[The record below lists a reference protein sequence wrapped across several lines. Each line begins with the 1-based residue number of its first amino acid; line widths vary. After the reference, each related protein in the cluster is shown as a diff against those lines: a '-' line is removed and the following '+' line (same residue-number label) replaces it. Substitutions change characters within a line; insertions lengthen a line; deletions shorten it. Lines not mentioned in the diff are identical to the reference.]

1 MNSSLIKWCLVSII
15 ASIISMA
22 LGLAVTLFLMWLLNS
37 AMLAITVKQSVVVWV
52 GISMC
57 LSFVSGY
64 LTMKIKDNNK

>member
-1 MNSSLIKWCLVSII
+1 
-15 ASIISMA
+15 MA